1 MTKTDLSTE
10 ALLVRREISEKA
22 TPGPW
27 GVKCER
33 HDNTCHEYLIL
44 TEDGDKIVGA
54 DKIDLREVYYR
65 NLPEAICSLDSHDA
79 AHIAA
84 NSPDVVIA
92 TIDELLRLRAENG
105 RLKEGLENAL
115 HVNELRLAEVA
126 KTLFTGIVEGISGDS
141 ESVMVQAGA
150 TCVHCNGDM
159 EPRPT
164 SRAPHIT
171 PNDVDCKGCPERQNQ
186 GLVWS
191 AKPPTV
197 PGWYWYQR
205 YFSRPR
211 IVQIMYRG
219 LDTDRLTASFA
230 GNEEDE
236 WVEDMVGRWAGP
248 ISMPEG
254 LTS

>member
-27 GVKCER
+27 EKMFETAVGT
-33 HDNTCHEYLIL
+33 DNGHQ
-44 TEDGDKIVGA
+44 VP
-54 DKIDLREVYYR
+54 LRIASTNFE
-65 NLPEAICSLDSHDA
+65 SDA

-92 TIDELLRLRAENG
+92 TVDELLRLRAENG

-150 TCVHCNGDM
+150 TCVHCNAHFTNAEEAIAHDKVCPKHPANIRAELLEKEAEWLANRLACIQSEYDI
-159 EPRPT
+159 EPETRYRSSEWWRET
-164 SRAPHIT
+164 ARKA
-171 PNDVDCKGCPERQNQ
+171 VE
-186 GLVWS
+186 
-191 AKPPTV
+191 AK
-197 PGWYWYQR
+197 
-205 YFSRPR
+205 
-211 IVQIMYRG
+211 
-219 LDTDRLTASFA
+219 
-230 GNEEDE
+230 NE
-236 WVEDMVGRWAGP
+236 
-248 ISMPEG
+248 
-254 LTS
+254 

>member
-1 MTKTDLSTE
+1 MTKTDLSIE

-54 DKIDLREVYYR
+54 DKIDPREVYYR
-65 NLPEAICSLDSHDA
+65 SLPEAICSLDSHDA

-141 ESVMVQAGA
+141 ESVRVQTDA
-150 TCVHCNGDM
+150 TCVHCNAHFTSAEDAIAHDKVCPKHPANIRAELLEHEADWLANRLACIQSESDI
-159 EPRPT
+159 EPETRYR
-164 SRAPHIT
+164 SSEWWREAARKA
-171 PNDVDCKGCPERQNQ
+171 VE
-186 GLVWS
+186 
-191 AKPPTV
+191 AK
-197 PGWYWYQR
+197 
-205 YFSRPR
+205 
-211 IVQIMYRG
+211 
-219 LDTDRLTASFA
+219 
-230 GNEEDE
+230 NE
-236 WVEDMVGRWAGP
+236 
-248 ISMPEG
+248 
-254 LTS
+254 